1 MMTIEQKSNEII
13 FKVSGDLDIDI
24 LQDISDLLEYKE
36 LTKQSKAT
44 QNSVDA
50 LVKTI
55 KKGRWKKT
63 KEKLAL

>member
-1 MMTIEQKSNEII
+1 MTIEQKSNEII
-13 FKVSGDLDIDI
+13 FKVSGDLDIEL

-36 LTKQSKAT
+36 LTRKSKVSQS
-44 QNSVDA
+44 SVDA

-63 KEKLAL
+63 KEKLSL

>member
-1 MMTIEQKSNEII
+1 MTIEQKSNEII

-36 LTKQSKAT
+36 LTKKSKVSQS
-44 QNSVDA
+44 SVDA

-63 KEKLAL
+63 KEKMSV

>member
-1 MMTIEQKSNEII
+1 MTIEQKSNEII
-13 FKVSGDLDIDI
+13 FRVSSNLDIDI

-36 LTKQSKAT
+36 LTKQSKVS
-44 QNSVDA
+44 QNSVDT